1 MSKKD
6 KRGVNKWKIL
16 IDGYHGQDVIIFE
29 EFRSS
34 LKIGDMLNYLD
45 GYPLSLPCR
54 FSNKQ
59 ACYTKVYIISNIPL
73 TAQYNDL
80 QSEQTATWKAFLRRI
95 NGGVVEYLANGN
107 VNNYKTIEEYYSWQG
122 MNGCKLIQEDLP
134 FWLQWFKR
142 MSKTENN
149 GKYDVLRRG
158 KIFSV

>member
-1 MSKKD
+1 M
-6 KRGVNKWKIL
+6 
-16 IDGYHGQDVIIFE
+16 IIFE

-59 ACYTKVYIISNIPL
+59 ACYTKVFIISNIPL

-80 QSEQTATWKAFLRRI
+80 QSEQTETWKAFLRRL
-95 NGGVVEYLANGN
+95 NCGVVEYLANGN

-122 MNGCKLIQEDLP
+122 MKGCKLIQEDLP
-134 FWLQWFKR
+134 F
-142 MSKTENN
+142 
-149 GKYDVLRRG
+149 
-158 KIFSV
+158 

>member
-134 FWLQWFKR
+134 F
-142 MSKTENN
+142 
-149 GKYDVLRRG
+149 
-158 KIFSV
+158 